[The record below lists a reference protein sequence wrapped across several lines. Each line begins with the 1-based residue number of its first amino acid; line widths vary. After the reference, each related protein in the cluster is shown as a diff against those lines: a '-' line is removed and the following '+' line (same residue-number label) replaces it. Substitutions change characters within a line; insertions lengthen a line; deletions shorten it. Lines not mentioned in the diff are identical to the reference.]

1 MRRRLPESVVHYF
14 PLRVDSAVNII
25 PHLVAPLLFLDL
37 LNLTL
42 FKSTEAFFFVRR
54 DERREYVSAE
64 VRAASGPGCVSRRIP
79 TIFQRNVHQQGPNVV
94 RVQWEKAERETL

>member
-1 MRRRLPESVVHYF
+1 M
-14 PLRVDSAVNII
+14 
-25 PHLVAPLLFLDL
+25 
-37 LNLTL
+37 
-42 FKSTEAFFFVRR
+42 RR